1 MRTALLAAAVAVTA
15 IPAAADAR
23 MSVVYDTAYDTG
35 LLVGLQP
42 DGAPGLG
49 QAEGF
54 VQQQP
59 VAAVLPASAQAWKV
73 QSRGPTSTTP
83 GLAGRGAAGI
93 AQLLTDRIRRSGA
106 HLVFVDEI
114 AAAMGPGTARELAAA
129 LAAMGATPSPWG
141 GTYADRVHLY
151 VPTPAFLLR
160 DPTTWDGA
168 WSAMARAGGV
178 WLQTYR
184 SPLPTTPWGPPEW
197 LAWPRALAE
206 RIVAGG
212 GSPDRLHLLMS
223 TSPDQ
228 RAQWQWARTGAACAW
243 LANGPGAYR
252 LDNSV
257 TQWVAEFRATFGTE
271 PAPAGPSS
279 IACAPAPVPDT
290 ARAMALARLLSGAE
304 PTSPPRAARM
314 QPRQL
319 VVGATQAL
327 TVDLGPDPAGIGAAL
342 GMPPGAAMA
351 AAGARVVIRGPGFTR
366 SVWLGSRRAVTVR
379 VKPTERGPVGASLVL
394 GGAALTRAWA
404 GGDLDVLATI
414 DAGGG
419 APTARQA
426 AAVNP
431 RGWSIAMPIGPP
443 PAVVTARP
451 SRVTLARMG
460 LARARRAGINTRR
473 ADGWIATVR
482 DQAGRAMPGIAI
494 TARLPSGRGLKTRT
508 GRGGMAVIRVP
519 RRTGRLTVRVAMPGP
534 KVMATRVVTPGR
546 GGSR

>member
-1 MRTALLAAAVAVTA
+1 M
-15 IPAAADAR
+15 
-23 MSVVYDTAYDTG
+23 
-35 LLVGLQP
+35 
-42 DGAPGLG
+42 
-49 QAEGF
+49 
-54 VQQQP
+54 
-59 VAAVLPASAQAWKV
+59 
-73 QSRGPTSTTP
+73 
-83 GLAGRGAAGI
+83 
-93 AQLLTDRIRRSGA
+93 
-106 HLVFVDEI
+106 FVDEI
-114 AAAMGPGTARELAAA
+114 ASAMGPGTARELAAA

-141 GTYADRVHLY
+141 GSYADRVHLY

-160 DPTTWDGA
+160 DPATWDGA

-184 SPLPTTPWGPPEW
+184 SPLPTTPWQPPEW
-197 LAWPRALAE
+197 LTWPRALAE
-206 RIVAGG
+206 RIVAAG

-228 RAQWQWARTGAACAW
+228 PAQWQMARTGAACTW

-257 TQWVAEFRATFGTE
+257 TQWVAQFRATFGGD

-279 IACAPAPVPDT
+279 IACAPAPVPDAT
-290 ARAMALARLLSGAE
+290 RAAALARVLAWAE
-304 PTSPPRAARM
+304 PSSPPQPARM

-342 GMPPGAAMA
+342 GMQPASVMA
-351 AAGARVVIRGPGFTR
+351 AARPRVVIEGPGFTR
-366 SVWLGSRRAVTVR
+366 SVWLGNRRAVTVR
-379 VKPTERGPVGASLVL
+379 VKPTGRGPVGASLVL

-404 GGDLDVLATI
+404 GGDLDILAAI

-431 RGWSIAMPIGPP
+431 RGWSIAIPIGPP

-451 SRVTLARMG
+451 SKVLLARMG
-460 LARARRAGINTRR
+460 TARARRAGINIRR
-473 ADGWIATVR
+473 VDGWIVTVR
-482 DQAGRAMPGIAI
+482 DQAGRAMRGIPL
-494 TARLPSGRGLKTRT
+494 TARLPTGRGLRTRT
-508 GRGGMAVIRVP
+508 GPGGMAIIRVP

-534 KVMATRVVTPGR
+534 KVMATRVVTPQRVVR
-546 GGSR
+546 G